1 MHRRSLLLAALLSSG
16 AGQDLA
22 AEIIPVGFLGTPP
35 PPRGTESPVDEVA
48 PDAGLAGARLG
59 IRDND
64 GTGRFTGQ
72 RFTLSGHMLAPGED
86 AVAAATALADGG
98 IRFLV
103 ACLPAAVLQKV
114 LDAPALR
121 DVLILNAAAPE
132 DALRNESCRANL
144 LHTAVS
150 HAMLADGLAQYLVWK
165 RWPRWFLV
173 VGRQPGDALYAAALH
188 RAAERFGAEI
198 VAEKPWRFEMG
209 QGRTDTGYVTLQTE
223 IPAFTRVRDHDVLVV
238 ADEGDEFGA
247 YLEGRTAR
255 PRPVAGTHG
264 LVATGWSPVTEAWG
278 ATQLQNR
285 FHGLAGR
292 RMTAWDYAAW
302 LAVRAVGQA
311 AIRGHTS
318 DPTAITARMRGPDFL
333 LAGFKGQGL
342 SFRDWD
348 GQMRQP
354 VLIAGP
360 RLLVSASPQPGFLHQ
375 VTPLDTLGYD
385 RPESGCKL

>member
-1 MHRRSLLLAALLSSG
+1 
-16 AGQDLA
+16 
-22 AEIIPVGFLGTPP
+22 
-35 PPRGTESPVDEVA
+35 
-48 PDAGLAGARLG
+48 
-59 IRDND
+59 
-64 GTGRFTGQ
+64 
-72 RFTLSGHMLAPGED
+72 MLVPGED
-86 AVAAATALADGG
+86 AVAAATAMADGG
-98 IRFLV
+98 IRFLT
-103 ACLPAAVLQKV
+103 ACLPAAVLRQV

-132 DALRNESCRANL
+132 DALRNGSCRPNL

-198 VAEKPWRFEMG
+198 VAEKPWRFEMC
-209 QGRTDTGYVTLQTE
+209 QGRTDTGHVTLQTE
-223 IPAFTRVRDHDVLVV
+223 IPAFTRVRDYDVLVV

-285 FHGLAGR
+285 FRSLAGR
-292 RMTAWDYAAW
+292 RMTARDYAAW

-311 AIRGHTS
+311 AVHGRTS
-318 DPTAITARMRGPDFL
+318 DPAAIAARMRDPDFL

-375 VTPLDTLGYD
+375 VTPLDTLGHD
-385 RPESGCKL
+385 RPESGCRLR